1 MDDQSIMKKTKL
13 LFAVIIFTAISL
25 TSCSSNESVVEA
37 PETIEFAKTTEMLN
51 FESSLKTY
59 FQSKQ
64 QSSSNS
70 NVKTRAT
77 EETVKVANELLTS
90 LGKTDLAK
98 QTEQNPDLLIRI
110 AMKEYSKKL
119 TEMYNQQ
126 KNN

>member
-1 MDDQSIMKKTKL
+1 MNKTKL
-13 LFAVIIFTAISL
+13 FFAGIIFTAISL

>member
-1 MDDQSIMKKTKL
+1 MKKIKL
-13 LFAVIIFTAISL
+13 LFAGIFITALSL
-25 TSCSSNESVVEA
+25 TSCSSNESIVEA
-37 PETIEFAKTTEMLN
+37 PESVEFAKTTEMLN
-51 FESSLKTY
+51 FERSLKTY
-59 FQSKQ
+59 FQTKQEFSANSKQ
-64 QSSSNS
+64 KSQAS
-70 NVKTRAT
+70 

-98 QTEQNPDLLIRI
+98 QTEQNPDLLIRT

>member
-1 MDDQSIMKKTKL
+1 MKKTKL
-13 LFAVIIFTAISL
+13 LFAGMIITALSL
-25 TSCSSNESVVEA
+25 TSCSSNESAVEA
-37 PETIEFAKTTEMLN
+37 PESVVFAKTTEMLN

-59 FQSKQ
+59 FKTKQ
-64 QSSSNS
+64 ESSAETKQKSQAS
-70 NVKTRAT
+70 

-98 QTEQNPDLLIRI
+98 QTEQNPDLLIRT